1 MRRWIGAAAAMGM
14 LGLGGLSG
22 VTAEAV
28 PNAAQGRP
36 QADPVAP
43 KVIRVGA
50 TQSVDS
56 LNPFLAVRLV
66 SSSIHRWMYGFL
78 TVPDAKTLQPSADL
92 AESWTTSPDG
102 LTWTFKIRQAKW
114 SDGQPITADDAA
126 WTFNKMITDDGAKTA
141 NGPAVENF
149 ASVTASGQDL
159 TIKLKTPQASML
171 ENPVPIMPKHVWEKV
186 GDIAKYEAT
195 DFPAVTSGPYVAVE
209 QKKDQYVKLKANP
222 NYWRGAPKI
231 DELQV
236 IFYDNPAAAIVGL
249 KKGDIDLIG
258 RLAPPDFEALKGDDN
273 IVQWNTEGR
282 RSSYLQINHGATTS
296 DNKPIGDGHPA
307 LKDPKVREALH
318 YAIDKQKLVSEVQN
332 GLAVPADGSIIPPMY
347 KDFFWQASGAEKVT
361 FDLAKANKI
370 LDDAGYK
377 KGADGIRTMPDGSR
391 KLQFRFSIH
400 TDTPIEE
407 KLAEYL
413 TGWFKELG
421 ITLTTKRLDS
431 SKFTEETGTTAL
443 FDIAI
448 SGWSVN
454 PDPEEVLAT
463 HLCSRRPT
471 ASGEGGGTESFY
483 CDPQYEALYQ
493 QQLKELDRPKRAAI
507 IKEMEERLYTD
518 APVIALYY
526 PNDLE
531 GYRKDRIASITPIPE
546 DKGMLYGGS
555 GYWPFYTLEAVTKD
569 AGTDEGGSNTG
580 VIVGVAA
587 AVVVLLGAGFFL
599 TRRRKTVAD
608 DRE

>member
-1 MRRWIGAAAAMGM
+1 MRKWFAGLAAVALLAVGTAPAQAA
-14 LGLGGLSG
+14 
-22 VTAEAV
+22 E
-28 PNAAQGRP
+28 P
-36 QADPVAP
+36 DKP
-43 KVIRVGA
+43 KVVRVGA
-50 TQSVDS
+50 TQSMDS
-56 LNPFLAVRLV
+56 MNPFLAVRLV
-66 SSSIHRWMYGFL
+66 STSIHRWTYGFL
-78 TVPDAKTLQPSADL
+78 TVPDAKTLQPSPDL

-126 WTFNKMITDDGAKTA
+126 WTFNKMMTDDGAKTA

-149 ASVTASGQDL
+149 ASVSAAGQDL
-159 TIKLKTPQASML
+159 TIKLKAPQASML
-171 ENPVPIMPKHVWEKV
+171 ENPVPIVPKHVWEKV
-186 GDIAKYEAT
+186 GDIAKYDAET
-195 DFPAVTSGPYVAVE
+195 YPAVTSGPYIPVE
-209 QKKDQYVKLKANP
+209 HKKDQYVKLKANP
-222 NYWRGAPKI
+222 EYWRGAPKI

-236 IFYDNPAAAIVGL
+236 IFYDNPAAAVVGL
-249 KKGDIDLIG
+249 KKGDIDLLG
-258 RLAPPDFEALKGDDN
+258 RLAPPDFEALKGDAN
-273 IVQWNTEGR
+273 VVQWNNEGR

-307 LKDPKVREALH
+307 LKDPKVRQALH
-318 YAIDKQKLVSEVQN
+318 YAIDKQKLVDEVQN
-332 GLAVPADGSIIPPMY
+332 GLAKPADGSIVPPMY
-347 KDFFWQASGAEKVT
+347 KDFFWQAEGDKKIG
-361 FDLAKANKI
+361 FDLTKANQI
-370 LDDAGYK
+370 LDTAGYK

-400 TDTPIEE
+400 TDTPIED

-413 TGWFKELG
+413 TGWFKEIG
-421 ITLTTKRLDS
+421 IAVTTKRLDS

-483 CDPQYEALYQ
+483 CDPQFEQLYQ
-493 QQLKELDRPKRAAI
+493 QQLKELDRTKRAGI
-507 IKEMEERLYTD
+507 IKQMEERLYTD

-546 DKGMLYGGS
+546 EKGILYGGS
-555 GYWPFYTLEAVTKD
+555 GYWPFYTVEAVVAD
-569 AGTDEGGSNTG
+569 AGEESGSNTG
-580 VIVGVAA
+580 VFVGVGIGVIVLAGAA
-587 AVVVLLGAGFFL
+587 FFL
-599 TRRRKTVAD
+599 FRRRSGVAD
-608 DRE
+608 ERE

>member
-1 MRRWIGAAAAMGM
+1 MRKWIAGLAAVGLLLLAGA
-14 LGLGGLSG
+14 SG
-22 VTAEAV
+22 Q
-28 PNAAQGRP
+28 AAQALQP
-36 QADPVAP
+36 TAP

-50 TQSVDS
+50 TQSMDS
-56 LNPFLAVRLV
+56 MNPFLAVRLI
-66 SSSIHRWMYGFL
+66 STSIHRWMYGYL
-78 TVPDAKTLQPSADL
+78 TVPDSKTLKPSPDL

-102 LTWTFKIRQAKW
+102 LTWTFKIRTASW

-126 WTFNKMITDDGAKTA
+126 WTFNKIMTDDAAKTA

-149 ASVTASGQDL
+149 ASVTANGQDL
-159 TIKLKTPQASML
+159 VIKLKSPQASML
-171 ENPVPIMPKHVWEKV
+171 DNPIPIMPKHVWSNIT
-186 GDIAKYEAT
+186 DLAKYDAEAY
-195 DFPAVTSGPYVAVE
+195 PSVTSGPYIAVE
-209 QKKDQYVKLKANP
+209 HKKDQYVKLKANP
-222 NYWRGAPKI
+222 NYWRGKAKI

-236 IFYDNPAAAIVGL
+236 VFYDNPAAAIVGL

-258 RLAPPDFEALKGDDN
+258 RLAPPDFQALKGDDN

-282 RSSYLQINHGATTS
+282 RASYLQINHGATTS

-307 LKDPKVREALH
+307 LKDQRVREALH
-318 YAIDKQKLVSEVQN
+318 YAIDKQKLVDEVQN
-332 GLAVPADGSIIPPMY
+332 GLAKPADGSIVPPMY
-347 KDFFWQASGAEKVT
+347 KDFFWEASGAEKVT
-361 FDLAKANKI
+361 FDVAKANKI

-377 KGADGIRTMPDGSR
+377 LGADGIRTMPDGSR

-400 TDTPIEE
+400 TDTPIED

-413 TGWFKELG
+413 TGWFKDIG
-421 ITLTTKRLDS
+421 IALTTKRLDS

-471 ASGEGGGTESFY
+471 ASGDGGGTESFY
-483 CDPQYEALYQ
+483 CNPEFEQLYQ
-493 QQLKELDRPKRAAI
+493 EQLKELDRPKRAEI
-507 IKEMEERLYTD
+507 IKKMEEKLYTD

-546 DKGMLYGGS
+546 DKGLLYGGS
-555 GYWPFYTLEAVTKD
+555 GYWPFYTVEAVTKSD
-569 AGTDEGGSNTG
+569 GESADSSSSTG
-580 VIVGVAA
+580 LIVGVVVGT
-587 AVVVLLGAGFFL
+587 VVVLGLAGL
-599 TRRRKTVAD
+599 VLARRRKGVAD
-608 DRE
+608 ERE

>member
-1 MRRWIGAAAAMGM
+1 MRRWIGAAAAMAM
-14 LGLGGLSG
+14 LALGGLSG
-22 VTAEAV
+22 VTAQAV
-28 PNAAQGRP
+28 SSSA
-36 QADPVAP
+36 QADPAAP

-78 TVPDAKTLQPSADL
+78 TVPDPKTLQPSPDL

-149 ASVTASGQDL
+149 AGVTASGQEL
-159 TIKLKTPQASML
+159 TIKLKAPQASML
-171 ENPVPIMPKHVWEKV
+171 DNPVPIMPKHVWEKV
-186 GDIAKYEAT
+186 ADISKYEAT
-195 DFPAVTSGPYVAVE
+195 DFPAVTSGPYIAVE

-222 NYWRGAPKI
+222 DYWRGAPKI

-258 RLAPPDFEALKGDDN
+258 RLAPPDFDALKGDSN
-273 IVQWNTEGR
+273 IVQWNEQGR
-282 RSSYLQINHGATTS
+282 RATYLQINHGATTS

-318 YAIDKQKLVSEVQN
+318 YAIDKQKLVDEVQN

-347 KDFFWQASGAEKVT
+347 KDFFWQASGAEKVS

-377 KGADGIRTMPDGSR
+377 KGADGVRTMPDGSR

-493 QQLKELDRPKRAAI
+493 QQLKELDRPKRADI
-507 IKEMEERLYTD
+507 IKKMEERLYTD

-546 DKGMLYGGS
+546 DKGILYGGS
-555 GYWPFYTLEAVTKD
+555 GYWPFYTLQAVTKD
-569 AGTDEGGSNTG
+569 AGTDEGGSSTG
-580 VIVGVAA
+580 VIVGVAVA
-587 AVVVLLGAGFFL
+587 AVVLLGAGFLF
-599 TRRRKTVAD
+599 TRRRKMVAD

>member
-1 MRRWIGAAAAMGM
+1 MRKWIGAAAAMGM
-14 LGLGGLSG
+14 LALGGLPG
-22 VTAEAV
+22 VTAQ
-28 PNAAQGRP
+28 AAPGAAT
-36 QADPVAP
+36 ADPAAP

-50 TQSVDS
+50 TQAMDS
-56 LNPFLAVRLV
+56 MNPFLAVRLV

-78 TVPDAKTLQPSADL
+78 TVPDSKTLQPSADL
-92 AESWTTSPDG
+92 AESWTTTPDG

-126 WTFNKMITDDGAKTA
+126 WTFNKMMTDDGAKTA

-149 ASVTASGQDL
+149 ASVSASGQDL
-159 TIKLKTPQASML
+159 TIKLKSPQASML

-186 GDIAKYEAT
+186 GDIAKYEAN
-195 DFPAVTSGPYVAVE
+195 DFPAVTSGPYIAVE

-258 RLAPPDFEALKGDDN
+258 RLAPPDYDALKSDPN

-282 RSSYLQINHGATTS
+282 RSAYLQLNLGATTS

-307 LKDPKVREALH
+307 LKDPRVRQALH
-318 YAIDKQKLVSEVQN
+318 YAIDKQKLVDEVQN
-332 GLAVPADGSIIPPMY
+332 GLAKPADGSIVPPMY
-347 KDFFWQASGAEKVT
+347 KDFFWQASGDEKVT
-361 FDLAKANKI
+361 FDVAKANKI

-413 TGWFKELG
+413 TGWYKELG

-471 ASGEGGGTESFY
+471 ASGKGGGTESFY

-493 QQLKELDRPKRAAI
+493 QQLKELDRPKRAEI
-507 IKEMEERLYTD
+507 IKKMEERLYTD

-555 GYWPFYTLEAVTKD
+555 GYWPFYTLQAVTKD
-569 AGTDEGGSNTG
+569 GAAAEDDGSNTAL
-580 VIVGVAA
+580 IVGVVAG
-587 AVVVLLGAGFFL
+587 VLILIGAGYLL
-599 TRRRKTVAD
+599 TRRRKSVAD

>member
-1 MRRWIGAAAAMGM
+1 MRKAIAGLAALTAALLFAMPGQAAA
-14 LGLGGLSG
+14 
-22 VTAEAV
+22 ED
-28 PNAAQGRP
+28 AAK
-36 QADPVAP
+36 P

-50 TQSVDS
+50 TQSIDS
-56 LNPFLAVRLV
+56 MNPFLAVRLV
-66 SSSIHRWMYGFL
+66 SSAIHRLMYSYL
-78 TVPDAKTLQPSADL
+78 AVPDSKTLQPSPDL

-102 LTWTFKIRQAKW
+102 LTWTFKIRQTKW
-114 SDGQPITADDAA
+114 SDGQPVTADDAA
-126 WTFNKMITDDGAKTA
+126 WTFNKMMTDDAAKTG

-171 ENPVPIMPKHVWEKV
+171 ENPVPIVPKHVWEKV
-186 GDIAKYEAT
+186 PDIGKYEA
-195 DFPAVTSGPYVAVE
+195 DAFPSVGSGPFIATE
-209 QKKDQYVKLKANP
+209 HKKDQYVKLKANP
-222 NYWRGAPKI
+222 DYWRGRPKV
-231 DELQV
+231 DELQF

-273 IVQWNTEGR
+273 IVQWNTQGR

-307 LKDPKVREALH
+307 LKDPKVRQALH
-318 YAIDKQKLVSEVQN
+318 YAIDKQKLVDEVQN
-332 GLAVPADGSIIPPMY
+332 GLAVPADGSIVPPMY
-347 KDFFWQASGAEKVT
+347 KDFFWQASGATKVT
-361 FDLAKANKI
+361 FDPAKANKI

-377 KGADGIRTMPDGSR
+377 KGADGIRTMPDGSK

-400 TDTPIEE
+400 TDTPIED

-413 TGWFKELG
+413 TGWFKDIG
-421 ITLTTKRLDS
+421 IALTTKRLDS

-471 ASGEGGGTESFY
+471 PSGEGGGTESFY
-483 CDPQYEALYQ
+483 CDPTYEKLYAE
-493 QQLKELDRPKRAAI
+493 QLKELDRGKRAGI
-507 IKEMEERLYTD
+507 IKQMEERLYTD

-531 GYRKDRIASITPIPE
+531 GYRKDRIASVTPIPE

-555 GYWPFYTLEAVTKD
+555 GNWPFFTLEAVSTD
-569 AGTDEGGSNTG
+569 AASSDDGGMSAG
-580 VIVGVAA
+580 MIAGLVG
-587 AVVVLLGAGFFL
+587 AVVVLAAGGFL
-599 TRRRKTVAD
+599 AVLRRRGTAD

>member
-1 MRRWIGAAAAMGM
+1 MRLGNRRQWVAVLAATGLLALGALPG
-14 LGLGGLSG
+14 
-22 VTAEAV
+22 T
-28 PNAAQGRP
+28 AAQA
-36 QADPVAP
+36 ADEPVK

-50 TQSVDS
+50 TQSMDS
-56 LNPFLAVRLV
+56 MNPFLAVRLV

-78 TVPDAKTLQPSADL
+78 TVTDSKTLQPSPDL

-102 LTWTFKIRQAKW
+102 LTWTFKIRQTKW
-114 SDGQPITADDAA
+114 SDGQPLTAEDAA

-159 TIKLKTPQASML
+159 TIKLKAPQASML
-171 ENPVPIMPKHVWEKV
+171 ENPVPILPKHVWEKV
-186 GDIAKYEAT
+186 GDIAKYEA
-195 DFPAVTSGPYVAVE
+195 DDYPAVTSGPYIAVE
-209 QKKDQYVKLKANP
+209 HKKDQYVKLVANP
-222 NYWRGAPKI
+222 DYWRGKAKI
-231 DELQV
+231 DELQM
-236 IFYDNPAAAIVGL
+236 IFYDNPAAAVVGL

-258 RLAPPDFEALKGDDN
+258 RLAPPDFQALQGDGN

-282 RSSYLQINHGATTS
+282 RASYLQINHGATTS

-307 LKDPKVREALH
+307 LKDPKVRQAIH
-318 YAIDKQKLVSEVQN
+318 TAIDKQKLVDEVQN
-332 GLAVPADGSIIPPMY
+332 GLARPADGSIVPPMY
-347 KDFFWQASGAEKVT
+347 KDFFWEATGDEKVT
-361 FDLAKANKI
+361 FDVAKANKI

-400 TDTPIEE
+400 TDTPIED

-413 TGWFKELG
+413 TGWLKDIG

-483 CDPQYEALYQ
+483 CDPQFEQLYQ
-493 QQLKELDRPKRAAI
+493 QQQKELDRTKRAGI
-507 IKEMEERLYTD
+507 IKQMEERLYTD

-531 GYRKDRIASITPIPE
+531 GYRKDRIASITSIPE

-555 GYWPFYTLEAVTKD
+555 SYWPFYTLEAVS
-569 AGTDEGGSNTG
+569 TDGETDSGSNTG
-580 VIVGVAA
+580 LIVGVAA
-587 AVVVLLGAGFFL
+587 GVVVLALAGFFL
-599 TRRRKTVAD
+599 TRRRRGVAD
-608 DRE
+608 ERE

>member
-1 MRRWIGAAAAMGM
+1 LFAGLAAVVLLAVGTAPAQAAEPGK
-14 LGLGGLSG
+14 
-22 VTAEAV
+22 
-28 PNAAQGRP
+28 
-36 QADPVAP
+36 P
-43 KVIRVGA
+43 KVVRVGA
-50 TQSVDS
+50 TQAMDS
-56 LNPFLAVRLV
+56 MNPFLAVRLV

-78 TVPDAKTLQPSADL
+78 TVPDAKTLQPSPDL

-102 LTWTFKIRQAKW
+102 LTWTFKIRQTNW
-114 SDGQPITADDAA
+114 SDGQPLTAEDAA
-126 WTFNKMITDDGAKTA
+126 WTFNKMMTDDGAKTA

-149 ASVTASGQDL
+149 ASVSAAGQDL
-159 TIKLKTPQASML
+159 TIKLKSPQASML
-171 ENPVPIMPKHVWEKV
+171 DNPVPIMPKHVWEKV
-186 GDIAKYEAT
+186 GDIAKYDAET
-195 DFPAVTSGPYVAVE
+195 YPAVTSGPYIAVE
-209 QKKDQYVKLKANP
+209 HKKDQYVKLKANP
-222 NYWRGAPKI
+222 GYWRGAPKI

-236 IFYDNPAAAIVGL
+236 IFYDNPAAAVVGL
-249 KKGDIDLIG
+249 KKGDIDLLG
-258 RLAPPDFEALKGDDN
+258 RLAPPDFEALKGDGN
-273 IVQWNTEGR
+273 IVQWNQQGR
-282 RSSYLQINHGATTS
+282 RATYLQINHGATTS

-307 LKDPKVREALH
+307 LKDPKVRQALH
-318 YAIDKQKLVSEVQN
+318 LAIDKQKLVDEVQN
-332 GLAVPADGSIIPPMY
+332 GLAKPADGSIVPPMY
-347 KDFFWQASGAEKVT
+347 KDFFWQAEGEEKIS
-361 FDLAKANKI
+361 FDVAKANQI
-370 LDDAGYK
+370 LDAAGYK

-400 TDTPIEE
+400 TDTPIED

-413 TGWFKELG
+413 TGWFKDLG
-421 ITLTTKRLDS
+421 IALTTKRLDS

-483 CDPQYEALYQ
+483 CDPQFEQLYQ
-493 QQLKELDRPKRAAI
+493 QQLKELDRTKRAGI
-507 IKEMEERLYTD
+507 IKQMLERLYTD

-546 DKGMLYGGS
+546 DNGILYGGS
-555 GYWPFYTLEAVTKD
+555 GYWPFYTVEAVTAD
-569 AGTDEGGSNTG
+569 TAEEGGSNTG
-580 VIVGVAA
+580 LIVGVAIG
-587 AVVVLLGAGFFL
+587 VIVLAGVAFFL
-599 TRRRKTVAD
+599 VRRRGGVAD